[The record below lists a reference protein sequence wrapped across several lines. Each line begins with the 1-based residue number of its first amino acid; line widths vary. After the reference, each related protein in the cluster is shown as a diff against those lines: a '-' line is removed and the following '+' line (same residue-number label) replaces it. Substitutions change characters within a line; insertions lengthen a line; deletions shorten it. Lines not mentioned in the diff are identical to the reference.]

1 MRRVII
7 LINIFILMSLVACN
21 GINDKNQDIIVD
33 QAWARPAYQ
42 GNPSAVY
49 FKIQNYLDEADRLV
63 SVESHVAEV
72 NEIHLSSMVNGTM
85 KMMKQDFVEIKP
97 DQVLEFKPKSY
108 HIMLINLKQDLKVG
122 DKFDIS
128 LTFEKA
134 GQKVMSVEVKESE

>member
-1 MRRVII
+1 
-7 LINIFILMSLVACN
+7 
-21 GINDKNQDIIVD
+21 
-33 QAWARPAYQ
+33 
-42 GNPSAVY
+42 
-49 FKIQNYLDEADRLV
+49 
-63 SVESHVAEV
+63 
-72 NEIHLSSMVNGTM
+72 
-85 KMMKQDFVEIKP
+85 MMKQDFVEIKP